1 MGFALKGPSTG
12 TRKTPNGFVDP
23 EPVGAR
29 CRRRSRGRG
38 GLNRKKTI
46 ESSRR
51 ILILCT
57 SSAAMSQTMQNAF
70 DQINSYDL
78 FTQKPGETAQL
89 GSGHVCLKR
98 TIMV

>member
-1 MGFALKGPSTG
+1 
-12 TRKTPNGFVDP
+12 
-23 EPVGAR
+23 
-29 CRRRSRGRG
+29 
-38 GLNRKKTI
+38 
-46 ESSRR
+46 
-51 ILILCT
+51 
-57 SSAAMSQTMQNAF
+57 MSQTMQNAF